1 MACSDKVKFL
11 SYLLLLTVNLSN
23 DSPEPTSAEEEL
35 SQTGSPS
42 PTNNSSMDEFYQL
55 KKNLL
60 LATLVLTGIIFFS
73 VWIVYSL
80 NIALNYLLG
89 ACAGMVYLRMLAKD
103 VESLSQQKRSLSSN
117 RFALL
122 AGLIIIAS
130 QWQNLHIMPIFL
142 GFLTYKAAIL
152 VYVLPST
159 LMPTSK

>member
-1 MACSDKVKFL
+1 
-11 SYLLLLTVNLSN
+11 
-23 DSPEPTSAEEEL
+23 
-35 SQTGSPS
+35 
-42 PTNNSSMDEFYQL
+42 MDEFYQL

-60 LATLVLTGIIFFS
+60 LATLVLAGIIFFS

-80 NIALNYLLG
+80 NTALNYLLG
-89 ACAGMVYLRMLAKD
+89 ACTGMVYLRMLAKD
-103 VESLSQQKRSLSSN
+103 VESLSQQKKSLNSN

-130 QWQNLHIMPIFL
+130 QWQNLHIIPIFL

>member
-11 SYLLLLTVNLSN
+11 DYLLLPTVNLSN
-23 DSPEPTSAEEEL
+23 DPSEPTSAEAEL
-35 SQTGSPS
+35 SPSSSPP
-42 PTNNSSMDEFYQL
+42 PTNNSSMEEFYQL
-55 KKNLL
+55 KRNLL
-60 LATLVLTGIIFFS
+60 LATLVLTGIIFIS

-89 ACAGMVYLRMLAKD
+89 AFTGMIYLRMLAKD
-103 VESLSQQKRSLSSN
+103 VERLSQQRKRLSSN

>member
-1 MACSDKVKFL
+1 M
-11 SYLLLLTVNLSN
+11 NISN
-23 DSPEPTSAEEEL
+23 DSLEPTPAEEEL
-35 SQTGSPS
+35 SQTGSPET
-42 PTNNSSMDEFYQL
+42 TNNSSMEEFYQL
-55 KKNLL
+55 KRNLL
-60 LATLVLTGIIFFS
+60 LATLVLTGIIFIP

-80 NIALNYLLG
+80 NTALNYLLG
-89 ACAGMVYLRMLAKD
+89 ACTGIVYIRMLARD
-103 VESLSQQKRSLSSN
+103 VESLNQQKQRLNSN

-122 AGLIIIAS
+122 AGLIIFAS

>member
-1 MACSDKVKFL
+1 
-11 SYLLLLTVNLSN
+11 VNLSN

>member
-1 MACSDKVKFL
+1 M
-11 SYLLLLTVNLSN
+11 
-23 DSPEPTSAEEEL
+23 E
-35 SQTGSPS
+35 
-42 PTNNSSMDEFYQL
+42 EFYQL
-55 KKNLL
+55 KRNLL
-60 LATLVLTGIIFFS
+60 LATLILTGIIFIS

-89 ACAGMVYLRMLAKD
+89 AFTGMIYLRMLAKD
-103 VESLSQQKRSLSSN
+103 VERLSQQRKRLSSG

>member
-1 MACSDKVKFL
+1 
-11 SYLLLLTVNLSN
+11 VNLSN
-23 DSPEPTSAEEEL
+23 DSLEPTPAEEEL
-35 SQTGSPS
+35 TQSSSP
-42 PTNNSSMDEFYQL
+42 PTTNNSSMEEFYQL
-55 KKNLL
+55 KQNLL
-60 LATLVLTGIIFFS
+60 LATLALTGIIFIP

-80 NIALNYLLG
+80 NTALNYLLG
-89 ACAGMVYLRMLAKD
+89 AFTGIVYLRMLAKD
-103 VESLSQQKRSLSSN
+103 VERLSEQKKSLSSN
-117 RFALL
+117 RFAVL

>member
-1 MACSDKVKFL
+1 
-11 SYLLLLTVNLSN
+11 
-23 DSPEPTSAEEEL
+23 
-35 SQTGSPS
+35 
-42 PTNNSSMDEFYQL
+42 MDEFYQL
-55 KKNLL
+55 KRNLL
-60 LATLVLTGIIFFS
+60 LATLVLTGIIFIP

-80 NIALNYLLG
+80 NTALNYLLG
-89 ACAGMVYLRMLAKD
+89 AFTGIVYIRMLARD
-103 VESLSQQKRSLSSN
+103 VESLNQQKQRLNSN

-122 AGLIIIAS
+122 AGLIIFAS